1 MDNSFFP
8 KRHEYPAHFELPGN
22 PPQQRDSKKGN
33 AMTASP
39 SNVTRLVTM
48 TEAEDSPLYVTALA
62 KGLSVLTA
70 FGSSRPAMNLL
81 EMAEATGLNKST
93 VQRSV
98 FTLEALGY
106 LARDDGSKRYRL
118 TVKSLEMG
126 TGYLQT
132 AELVERANPFIQ
144 QLNRQTGESC
154 NLLEPWETDMVYV
167 ARFTSHKEMPI
178 HVPIGQRLP
187 MYCTAAGRAYLSA
200 LPKDKASAY
209 IARSNRVAFTT
220 HTVTDPGALM
230 DLLQRARIDGFSLIT
245 EEIYVGDIAV
255 GACIV
260 NADGQPL
267 AAINISVPFSR
278 WRPEQVLSELAPQLV
293 TTARA
298 ISSAAKGLKPSGAT
312 KHQT

>member
-1 MDNSFFP
+1 
-8 KRHEYPAHFELPGN
+8 
-22 PPQQRDSKKGN
+22 
-33 AMTASP
+33 MTD
-39 SNVTRLVTM
+39 
-48 TEAEDSPLYVTALA
+48 AEDSPLYVTALA

-70 FGSSRPAMNLL
+70 FGPSRPTMNLL
-81 EMAEATGLNKST
+81 ELADATGLNKST

-106 LARDDGSKRYRL
+106 IARDGGSKRYRL

-132 AELVERANPFIQ
+132 AELIERANPFIQ

-154 NLLEPWETDMVYV
+154 NLLEPFGTDMVYV

-200 LPKDKASAY
+200 LPTAVAASY
-209 IARSNRVAFTT
+209 IECSNRVAYTA
-220 HTVTDPGALM
+220 HTVTDPQKLL
-230 DLLQRARIDGFSLIT
+230 DLLRQAHTDGFALIT
-245 EEIYVGDIAV
+245 EEIYVGDVAI

-260 NADGQPL
+260 NAEGQPL
-267 AAINISVPFSR
+267 ASVNISVPFSR
-278 WRPEQVLSELAPQLV
+278 WRPEQVLSDLAPQLV
-293 TTARA
+293 NTARA
-298 ISSAAKGLKPSGAT
+298 ISSAAKGLKPPPHTLTTQFQST
-312 KHQT
+312 LKEK

>member
-1 MDNSFFP
+1 
-8 KRHEYPAHFELPGN
+8 
-22 PPQQRDSKKGN
+22 
-33 AMTASP
+33 MTALP
-39 SNVTRLVTM
+39 SNLLRSGTM

-70 FGSSRPAMNLL
+70 FGPSRPAMNLL
-81 EMAEATGLNKST
+81 ELADATGLNKST
-93 VQRSV
+93 IQRSV
-98 FTLEALGY
+98 FTLEAMGY
-106 LARDDGSKRYRL
+106 LARDIGSKRYRL

-132 AELVERANPFIQ
+132 AELIERANPFIQ

-154 NLLEPWETDMVYV
+154 NLLEPWGTDMVYV

-200 LPKDKASAY
+200 LPVADAASY
-209 IARSNRVAFTT
+209 IERSNRVAYTA
-220 HTVTDPGALM
+220 HTVTDTVE
-230 DLLQRARIDGFSLIT
+230 LLTLLRQAHTDGFSLIT
-245 EEIYVGDIAV
+245 EEIYVGDIAI
-255 GACIV
+255 GACVV

-267 AAINISVPFSR
+267 AAINVSVPFSR

-293 TTARA
+293 NTARA
-298 ISSAAKGLKPSGAT
+298 VSSAAKGLKPAAR
-312 KHQT
+312 

>member
-1 MDNSFFP
+1 
-8 KRHEYPAHFELPGN
+8 
-22 PPQQRDSKKGN
+22 
-33 AMTASP
+33 MTAGL
-39 SNVTRLVTM
+39 SNLTRLATM

-70 FGSSRPAMNLL
+70 FGPSRPAMNLL
-81 EMAEATGLNKST
+81 ELADATGLNKST
-93 VQRSV
+93 IQRSV

-106 LARDDGSKRYRL
+106 LARDGGSKRYRL

-200 LPKDKASAY
+200 LPKEAASVY
-209 IARSNRVAFTT
+209 IERSKRTAFTA
-220 HTVTDPGALM
+220 HTVTDPDALM
-230 DLLQRARIDGFSLIT
+230 ALLQRAHTDGFSLIT

-278 WRPEQVLSELAPQLV
+278 WRPEQVLSDLAPQLV
-293 TTARA
+293 NTARA
-298 ISSAAKGLKPSGAT
+298 ISSAAKGLKPAGT
-312 KHQT
+312 IKQQT

>member
-1 MDNSFFP
+1 
-8 KRHEYPAHFELPGN
+8 
-22 PPQQRDSKKGN
+22 
-33 AMTASP
+33 MTAVPFNLLRSG
-39 SNVTRLVTM
+39 TM
-48 TEAEDSPLYVTALA
+48 TKVEDSPLYVTALA

-70 FGSSRPAMNLL
+70 FGPSRPAMNLL
-81 EMAEATGLNKST
+81 ELADATGLNKST

-98 FTLEALGY
+98 FTLEAMGY
-106 LARDDGSKRYRL
+106 LARDGGSKRYRL
-118 TVKSLEMG
+118 TVKSLEIG

-132 AELVERANPFIQ
+132 AELIERANPFIQ

-154 NLLEPWETDMVYV
+154 NLLEPWGTDMVYV

-178 HVPIGQRLP
+178 HVPVGQRLP

-200 LPKDKASAY
+200 LPAEAAASH
-209 IARSNRVAFTT
+209 IERSSRVAYTA
-220 HTVTDPGALM
+220 HTVTDPAK
-230 DLLQRARIDGFSLIT
+230 LLELLVRARTDGFALIT

-255 GACIV
+255 GACVV

-278 WRPEQVLSELAPQLV
+278 WRPEQVLSDLAPQLV
-293 TTARA
+293 NTARA

-312 KHQT
+312 KSHQA

>member
-1 MDNSFFP
+1 
-8 KRHEYPAHFELPGN
+8 
-22 PPQQRDSKKGN
+22 
-33 AMTASP
+33 MTALP
-39 SNVTRLVTM
+39 SNLLRSGTM

-70 FGSSRPAMNLL
+70 FGPSRPAMNLL
-81 EMAEATGLNKST
+81 ELADATGLNKST
-93 VQRSV
+93 IQRSV
-98 FTLEALGY
+98 FTLEAMGY
-106 LARDDGSKRYRL
+106 LARDIGSKRYRL

-132 AELVERANPFIQ
+132 AELIERANPFIQ

-154 NLLEPWETDMVYV
+154 NLLEPWGTDMVYV

-200 LPKDKASAY
+200 LPVADAASY
-209 IARSNRVAFTT
+209 IERSNRVAYTA
-220 HTVTDPGALM
+220 HTVTDTGE
-230 DLLQRARIDGFSLIT
+230 LLTLLRQAHTDGFSLIT
-245 EEIYVGDIAV
+245 EEIYVGDIAI
-255 GACIV
+255 GACVV

-267 AAINISVPFSR
+267 AAINVSVPFSR

-293 TTARA
+293 NTARA
-298 ISSAAKGLKPSGAT
+298 VSSAAKGLKPAAR
-312 KHQT
+312 